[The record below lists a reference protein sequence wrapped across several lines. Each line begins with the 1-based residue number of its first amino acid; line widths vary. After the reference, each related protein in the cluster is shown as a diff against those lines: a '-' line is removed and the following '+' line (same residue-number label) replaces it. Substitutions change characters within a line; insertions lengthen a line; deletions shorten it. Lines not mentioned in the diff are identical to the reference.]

1 MLAGNFY
8 KTGDRVQLGGIT
20 GDVIDIGIL
29 RTTIMECGVWVK
41 ADQYN
46 GRVVRVA
53 NSFVFKEPVYNYSGD
68 FNFLWDEI
76 SIPVKYGSDYKLARD
91 LFKRIADEITAEYTK
106 GAKESWEEMKKKYLI
121 EDAAIEPMVFLVA
134 NDNWME
140 FTIRYVVDFKK
151 RRVTKNLLYNRIL
164 DEIEKTEGRIAIASM
179 TVHIVETP
187 TFEVKIARDSK

>member
-1 MLAGNFY
+1 
-8 KTGDRVQLGGIT
+8 
-20 GDVIDIGIL
+20 
-29 RTTIMECGVWVK
+29 MECGVWVK

-106 GAKESWEEMKKKYLI
+106 GAKESWEEMKKVSY
-121 EDAAIEPMVFLVA
+121 
-134 NDNWME
+134 
-140 FTIRYVVDFKK
+140 RGCSY
-151 RRVTKNLLYNRIL
+151 
-164 DEIEKTEGRIAIASM
+164 
-179 TVHIVETP
+179 
-187 TFEVKIARDSK
+187 